1 MRNYVLLLL
10 AVLWAQLGLA
20 QSATRSSAAVSTLTI
35 LPEDVV
41 KESIKLVPFKDNTN
55 RFLLTLDYSERGVKK
70 LVAFKSAHAGQ
81 MIRNRYGTYE
91 TKPRLA
97 STNSLAA
104 AAPGKSPK
112 MQAVLQLNA
121 AEANTVLTAL
131 KAK

>member
-1 MRNYVLLLL
+1 MRKHVLLLL
-10 AVLWAQLGLA
+10 VGLCAQLGHA
-20 QSATRSSAAVSTLTI
+20 QSTTGSVSTLTI

-70 LVAFKSAHAGQ
+70 LVAFKAAHAGQ

-97 STNSLAA
+97 STNRP
-104 AAPGKSPK
+104 PGATQGKNPEMK
-112 MQAVLQLNA
+112 AVLQLNA

-131 KAK
+131 KAR